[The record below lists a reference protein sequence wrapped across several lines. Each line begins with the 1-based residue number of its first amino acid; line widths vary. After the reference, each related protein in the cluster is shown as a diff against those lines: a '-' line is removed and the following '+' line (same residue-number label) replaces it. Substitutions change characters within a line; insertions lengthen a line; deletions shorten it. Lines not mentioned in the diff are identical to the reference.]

1 MNQAESALENN
12 AFLEERIRYLE
23 EANCTYVSILD
34 MLASSENFQT
44 ELNRG
49 KSVEAIFHATLAQL
63 KRLLPFQ
70 GMGILENLEDSSFA
84 LAISDPPFCRDEL
97 LVDIDNLVMEGSFS
111 WALNR
116 NQSII
121 VPAASGRYTLLL
133 HVIATQSRIRGMFVG
148 RLPVSRK
155 TIDSPSLN
163 ALTITLRTTAHALE
177 SFILYAMLREH
188 VQNLEQTVRE
198 RTKELETTALELKRS
213 NERLVVLSDTDSLTH
228 LYNRRFLM
236 EELKRKILQAKQNTQ
251 CLSLIILDIDDFKK
265 INDTFGHQ
273 NGDLVIITVAD
284 VSRKKMRGHDIVAR
298 YGGEEFVIIL
308 PETPLSDA
316 VLIAERLRESVQTK
330 CFPPPMEVLT
340 VTLSLGVATFP
351 SALVDSSE
359 ALIRQAD
366 EALYLAKHRGRN
378 RVEVIEVPA

>member
-1 MNQAESALENN
+1 MNQAESAVEYN

-23 EANCTYVSILD
+23 EANCTYVALLD
-34 MLASSENFQT
+34 MLASSDNFQA

-49 KSVEAIFHATLAQL
+49 KSVEAIFQATLAQL

-70 GMGILENLEDSSFA
+70 GMGILENLEDASFA
-84 LAISDPPFCRDEL
+84 LAISEPPICRDEL
-97 LVDIDNLVMEGSFS
+97 LVDIDNLVMEGTFS

-121 VPAASGRYTLLL
+121 VPAASGNYTLLL
-133 HVIATQSRIRGMFVG
+133 HVIATQARIRGMFVG
-148 RLPVSRK
+148 RLPISQK

-177 SFILYAMLREH
+177 SFILYDMLHEH
-188 VQNLEQTVRE
+188 AQNLEQTVRE

-213 NERLVVLSDTDSLTH
+213 NEKLVVLSDTDPLTR

-236 EELKRKILQAKQNTQ
+236 EELERKLLWAKHNTQ
-251 CLSLIILDIDDFKK
+251 CLSLIVLDIDNFKK

-273 NGDLVIITVAD
+273 NGDLVIISVAE

-316 VLIAERLRESVQTK
+316 VLVAERLRKSVQAK

-340 VTLSLGVATFP
+340 VTVSLGVATFP
-351 SALVDSSE
+351 SALVNSIDS
-359 ALIRQAD
+359 LFKQAD

-378 RVEVIEVPA
+378 RVEVIDAPS

>member
-1 MNQAESALENN
+1 MNQAESAVEYN

-23 EANCTYVSILD
+23 EANCTYVALLD
-34 MLASSENFQT
+34 MLASSDNFQA
-44 ELNRG
+44 ELNRA
-49 KSVEAIFHATLAQL
+49 KSVEAIFQATLAQL

-70 GMGILENLEDSSFA
+70 GMGILENLEDASFA
-84 LAISDPPFCRDEL
+84 LAISEPPICRDEL
-97 LVDIDNLVMEGSFS
+97 LVDIDNLVMEGTFS

-121 VPAASGRYTLLL
+121 VPAASGNYTLLL
-133 HVIATQSRIRGMFVG
+133 HVIATQARIRGMFVG
-148 RLPVSRK
+148 RLPISQK

-177 SFILYAMLREH
+177 SFILYDMLHEH
-188 VQNLEQTVRE
+188 AQNLEQTVRE

-213 NERLVVLSDTDSLTH
+213 NEKLVVLSDTDPLTR

-236 EELKRKILQAKQNTQ
+236 EELERKLLWAKHNTQ
-251 CLSLIILDIDDFKK
+251 CLSLIVLDIDNFKK

-273 NGDLVIITVAD
+273 NGDLVIISVAE

-316 VLIAERLRESVQTK
+316 VLVAERLRKSVQAK

-340 VTLSLGVATFP
+340 VTVSLGVATFP
-351 SALVDSSE
+351 SALVNSIDS
-359 ALIRQAD
+359 LFKQAD

-378 RVEVIEVPA
+378 RVEVIDAPS

>member
-1 MNQAESALENN
+1 MNQAESAVEYN

-23 EANCTYVSILD
+23 EANCTYVALLD
-34 MLASSENFQT
+34 MLASSDNFQA

-49 KSVEAIFHATLAQL
+49 KSVEAIFQATLAQL
-63 KRLLPFQ
+63 QRLLPFQ
-70 GMGILENLEDSSFA
+70 GMGILENLEDASFA
-84 LAISDPPFCRDEL
+84 LAISEPPICRDEL
-97 LVDIDNLVMEGSFS
+97 LVDIDNLVMEGTFS

-121 VPAASGRYTLLL
+121 VPAASGNYTLLL
-133 HVIATQSRIRGMFVG
+133 HVIATQARIRGMFVG
-148 RLPVSRK
+148 RLPISQK

-177 SFILYAMLREH
+177 SFILYDMLHEH
-188 VQNLEQTVRE
+188 AQNLEQTVRE

-213 NERLVVLSDTDSLTH
+213 NEKLVVLSDTDPLTR

-236 EELKRKILQAKQNTQ
+236 EELERKLLWAKHNTQ
-251 CLSLIILDIDDFKK
+251 CLSLIVLDIDNFKK

-273 NGDLVIITVAD
+273 NGDLVIISVAE
-284 VSRKKMRGHDIVAR
+284 VSRTKMRGHDIVAR

-316 VLIAERLRESVQTK
+316 VLIAERLRKSVQAK

-340 VTLSLGVATFP
+340 VTVSLGVATFP
-351 SALVDSSE
+351 SALVNSIDS
-359 ALIRQAD
+359 LFKQAD

-378 RVEVIEVPA
+378 RVEVIDAPS